1 VTIVRSQP
9 PIPNSIYPT
18 KEFGTLLLT
27 TVITVE
33 LVLPLEHVPESC
45 EDGILNLDPFVLK
58 MYKEEITTYNR
69 PQT

>member
-1 VTIVRSQP
+1 VTIVRASQP

-27 TVITVE
+27 NYCRVSTTS
-33 LVLPLEHVPESC
+33 LEHVPESC